1 MTGAGLTPDACVPT
15 AARSGGSDGNGIV
28 PQSPFIHKLIRQ
40 GAATPCLI
48 SLFVVCTIFR
58 TGPSA
63 VFTIQLA
70 AFVLGAILTVFKGR
84 VVTAALIAVVVAA
97 VQIASTGFSQLI
109 ALEAA
114 AIDTVDFSVTDGF
127 IAPIAQVLLRLC
139 RHRLCRPGGFGDCR

>member
-1 MTGAGLTPDACVPT
+1 M
-15 AARSGGSDGNGIV
+15 AA
-28 PQSPFIHKLIRQ
+28 QWQ
-40 GAATPCLI
+40 GAVAPRHK

-70 AFVLGAILTVFKGR
+70 AFVLGAILTVLKGR

-97 VQIASTGFSQLI
+97 VQIASTRFSQLI

-114 AIDTVDFSVTDGF
+114 TINTVGFKVTNRHLV
-127 IAPIAQVLLRLC
+127 APVAQVLLGLC
-139 RHRLCRPGGFGDCR
+139 HHRLCRLCGFGDCR

>member
-1 MTGAGLTPDACVPT
+1 M
-15 AARSGGSDGNGIV
+15 IV
-28 PQSPFIHKLIRQ
+28 
-40 GAATPCLI
+40 TPCHNR
-48 SLFVVCTIFR
+48 LFVVCTIFR

-63 VFTIQLA
+63 VFAIRLA
-70 AFVLGAILTVFKGR
+70 AFVCGAILAVLKGR
-84 VVTAALIAVVVAA
+84 IFTSAFVAVVVAT
-97 VQIASTGFSQLI
+97 VQVASTGFPQPI